1 MIELVAFL
9 GNPGNQYKRNRHNV
23 PWLFAEKLPFAG
35 CLSVQ
40 KKYRGRYAALDRERL
55 LPFLETAENMNGVI
69 ANGIAAG
76 STDAVTGAAN
86 DASGNPAEFSRR
98 LHFIFP
104 ETYMNLS
111 GESAAAAASFFKI
124 PPERILVVH
133 DELEMPLGVVGFK
146 FGGGLGG
153 HNGLRSMK
161 ANLGTADF
169 WRLRIGIGRPGD
181 REPGKGGNPERHG
194 DIVGWVLSDFEE
206 PELPALERVF
216 AATAGALTSAL
227 LQGPRSL
234 IPEWNKKRIL

>member
-1 MIELVAFL
+1 MIELIAFL
-9 GNPGNQYKRNRHNV
+9 GNPGSQYKRNRHNV

-35 CLSVQ
+35 CLDTQ

-55 LPFLETAENMNGVI
+55 FPFLKAAEN
-69 ANGIAAG
+69 
-76 STDAVTGAAN
+76 TDGAAV
-86 DASGNPAEFSRR
+86 DTASESPAELPRR
-98 LHFIFP
+98 FHFIFP
-104 ETYMNLS
+104 ETYLNLS
-111 GESAAAAASFFKI
+111 GESVGAAASFFKI

-133 DELEMPLGVVGFK
+133 DELEMPLGAAGFK

-161 ANLGTADF
+161 ASLGTADF

-206 PELPALERVF
+206 PELPVLERVF
-216 AATAGALTSAL
+216 AAAADALIGALLRGPQSL
-227 LQGPRSL
+227 L
-234 IPEWNKKRIL
+234 PEWNKKRIL

>member
-1 MIELVAFL
+1 MIELIVFL

-35 CLSVQ
+35 CLSTQ

-55 LPFLETAENMNGVI
+55 LPFLKTAEHTG
-69 ANGIAAG
+69 
-76 STDAVTGAAN
+76 GAATGTVN
-86 DASGNPAEFSRR
+86 DAAENLAELSRR
-98 LHFIFP
+98 FHFIFP

-133 DELEMPLGVVGFK
+133 DELEMPLGVAGFK

-206 PELPALERVF
+206 PDLPVLEQVF
-216 AATAGALTSAL
+216 AAAADALTSAL
-227 LQGPRSL
+227 LRGPQSL
-234 IPEWNKKRIL
+234 LPEWNKKRIV

>member
-1 MIELVAFL
+1 MIELLVFL
-9 GNPGNQYKRNRHNV
+9 GNPGNQYKRNRHNAA
-23 PWLFAEKLPFAG
+23 WLFAEKLPFADS
-35 CLSVQ
+35 LTTQ

-55 LPFLETAENMNGVI
+55 LPFLQTAEDG
-69 ANGIAAG
+69 
-76 STDAVTGAAN
+76 GAAVE
-86 DASGNPAEFSRR
+86 DLPELPRR
-98 LHFIFP
+98 FHLIFP

-124 PPERILVVH
+124 PPERVLVVH
-133 DELEMPLGVVGFK
+133 DELEMPLGVAGFK

-161 ANLGTADF
+161 ASLGTAGF

-206 PELPALERVF
+206 RELPVLERVF
-216 AATAGALTSAL
+216 AAAAAALTSAL
-227 LQGPRSL
+227 LHGPQSL
-234 IPEWNKKRIL
+234 LPEWNKKRVSQTEARQTLG